1 MDVEFAGFLGLTAW
15 QWLDRRWWSWI
26 FPITV
31 LAGAVL
37 GNGWTVL
44 WFGGF
49 GLSYARLLDA
59 LRQEAQHDRNQLTTE
74 VFLQRLRQHL
84 VLRGNLTS
92 ALAEVVLPSGV
103 HRSEPVRVLDQLA
116 VLWQSEPLKRFST
129 MAVVSSRHGGSLVTV
144 MDDLLH
150 RLVRDR
156 QRRHGHRAEEA
167 AQRSSIVILGVLPIP
182 MYLSLYVFAPT
193 FYRILEGSVYG
204 HVATTWVAMTTV
216 VANEILRWQVTAH

>member
-1 MDVEFAGFLGLTAW
+1 
-15 QWLDRRWWSWI
+15 
-26 FPITV
+26 
-31 LAGAVL
+31 
-37 GNGWTVL
+37 
-44 WFGGF
+44 
-49 GLSYARLLDA
+49 
-59 LRQEAQHDRNQLTTE
+59 

-92 ALAEVVLPSGV
+92 ALAEVALPSGV

-116 VLWQSEPLKRFST
+116 VLWQSEPLKRLST

-167 AQRSSIVILGVLPIP
+167 AQRSSIVVLGVLPIP
-182 MYLSLYVFAPT
+182 MYLSLYWFAPT

-204 HVATTWVAMTTV
+204 HVATTWVALTTV